1 MHLVCPACRAVNR
14 VPDDRLGQQPKCG
27 RCGRAVLDP
36 HPVPLSTADFDVF
49 IGRNELPV
57 VVDFWAAWC
66 GPCRMMAPVFE
77 QVAQQLSTR
86 VRFAK
91 VDTEAEPAL
100 AQRYAIRSI
109 PSLLLFRNG
118 AEVDRVAGALDARA
132 LAGWLQRPR

>member
-14 VPDDRLGQQPKCG
+14 VPDDRLGEQPKCG
-27 RCGRAVLDP
+27 RCGSAVLDP
-36 HPVPLSTADFDVF
+36 HPVSLSTADFDVF
-49 IGRNELPV
+49 IGSNELPV
-57 VVDFWAAWC
+57 VVDFWADWC
-66 GPCRMMAPVFE
+66 GPCRMMAPIFE

-118 AEVDRVAGALDARA
+118 AEVDRIAGALDARA
-132 LAGWLQRPR
+132 LAGWLKRPR

>member
-1 MHLVCPACRAVNR
+1 
-14 VPDDRLGQQPKCG
+14 
-27 RCGRAVLDP
+27 
-36 HPVPLSTADFDVF
+36 
-49 IGRNELPV
+49 
-57 VVDFWAAWC
+57 
-66 GPCRMMAPVFE
+66 MMAPIFE

-118 AEVDRVAGALDARA
+118 AEVDRIAGALDARA
-132 LAGWLQRPR
+132 LAGWLKRPR

>member
-1 MHLVCPACRAVNR
+1 
-14 VPDDRLGQQPKCG
+14 
-27 RCGRAVLDP
+27 VLDP
-36 HPVPLSTADFDVF
+36 HPVSLSTADFDVF
-49 IGRNELPV
+49 IGSNELPV
-57 VVDFWAAWC
+57 VVDFWADWC
-66 GPCRMMAPVFE
+66 GPCRMMAPIFE

-118 AEVDRVAGALDARA
+118 AEVDRIAGALDARA
-132 LAGWLQRPR
+132 LAGWLKRPR

>member
-1 MHLVCPACRAVNR
+1 MHLVCPACLTVNR

-27 RCGRAVLDP
+27 RCGNAVLDP
-36 HPVPLSTADFDVF
+36 RPVALSTADFDVF

-77 QVAQQLSTR
+77 QVAGQFATR
-86 VRFAK
+86 TRFAK
-91 VDTEAEPAL
+91 VDTEAQPAL
-100 AQRYAIRSI
+100 AQRFGIRSI

-118 AEVDRVAGALDARA
+118 AEVDRVAGALDAGGLTA
-132 LAGWLQRPR
+132 WLQRPR